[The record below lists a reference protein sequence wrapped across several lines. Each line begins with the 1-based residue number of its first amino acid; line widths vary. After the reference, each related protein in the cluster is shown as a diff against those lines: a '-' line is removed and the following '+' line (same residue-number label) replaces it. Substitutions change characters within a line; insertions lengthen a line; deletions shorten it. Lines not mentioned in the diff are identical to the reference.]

1 MRQYLLGELGE
12 ADEESFELR
21 LLTDPAFGE
30 EFDTVVDEVTDQY
43 IQNDL
48 QDGERQR
55 VEQYFLTTTERQQK
69 LEFAS
74 ELLRHAKAERGPEQ
88 FAVPQVVE
96 TPPGLLEKIRAFL
109 ATRSFAPFAAM
120 AATLVVVAS
129 VSFYLLRPGSYTSL
143 DLAMS
148 GSNRAEST
156 FPPRSKMPGAG
167 IHINLAI
174 PESAKGA
181 PDYRVKLINGD
192 AVEKDLPIEERND
205 QTIKVTAPA
214 SSVTRGRNVIQL
226 WKVKPDG
233 SVDRVQ
239 GSYFFDVE

>member
-1 MRQYLLGELGE
+1 VRRYLLGELSE
-12 ADEESFELR
+12 ADEEGFELR

-30 EFDTVVDEVTDQY
+30 EFDTVVDEVIDQY

-48 QDGERQR
+48 QDDERKR
-55 VEQYFLTTTERQQK
+55 VEQYFLSTTERQQK

-74 ELLRHAKAERGPEQ
+74 ELLRRAQAERGSEQLTVPE
-88 FAVPQVVE
+88 VVE

-109 ATRSFAPFAAM
+109 APRSFAPLAASL
-120 AATLVVVAS
+120 AILVVVAS
-129 VSFYLLRPGSYTSL
+129 VGFYLLRPGSYTSL

-148 GSNRAEST
+148 SSNRADST
-156 FPPRSKMPGAG
+156 FPARVKLPGAG

-192 AVEKDLPIEERND
+192 AVEKDLAVEQRNE

-214 SSVTRGRNVIQL
+214 SSVTRGRNLIQL

-239 GSYFFDVE
+239 GSYLFDVE